1 MNARISETVRL
12 RMAWLKEAVKPSR
25 IAGKLA
31 RFFLAGLILAH
42 ALLFLLVLAAS
53 LMLLHFNPRVTALM
67 VWRDVT
73 SHQKAQPVRF
83 VPLQHIPVVAR
94 RMVIRLEDYRFYN
107 HLGIDLGAIRDA
119 YLTNR
124 AIGHPV
130 YGGST
135 IPQQLARNLFL
146 TPRKTYLR
154 KYSEALIAV
163 EMDLLMPKSR
173 ILELYLNCIEWGKG
187 VYGIGAASYHYY
199 GTGVPC
205 LSLDELRR
213 LVTIITNPVRFD
225 VKTFQ
230 KSRQMR
236 ARYDYLLSR
245 FPDPSAEPMEPGP
258 PLASPEPGL
267 AAPDQATA
275 TIQMPV
281 PPAPGL

>member
-1 MNARISETVRL
+1 MNARISETLAL
-12 RMAWLKEAVKPSR
+12 RMAWLRDVVKPSR

-31 RFFLAGLILAH
+31 RFLLAGVILFH
-42 ALLFLLVLAAS
+42 AVLFVLVLAAS
-53 LMLLHFNPRVTALM
+53 LVLLHVNPSVTALM
-67 VWRDVT
+67 IWRSAT
-73 SHQKAQPVRF
+73 AHQKAQPVRF
-83 VPLQHIPVVAR
+83 VALQHIPLVAR
-94 RMVIRLEDYRFYN
+94 RMVIRLEDYHFYN
-107 HLGIDLGAIRDA
+107 HVGIDLGAIRDA

-124 AIGHPV
+124 AIGYPL

-199 GTGVPC
+199 GTSVAG

-225 VKTFQ
+225 VTTFS

-245 FPDPSAEPMEPGP
+245 FPDRSAEPMEPGP
-258 PLASPEPGL
+258 PLASPEPAL
-267 AAPDQATA
+267 TAPDRSTA
-275 TIQMPV
+275 AIQMPV